1 MHNIRVC
8 NNNNNFFFSCGNCN
22 RVVVLPGIIWLII
35 LVASIGKFSE
45 YDRPRRILV
54 DTDVDADD
62 VFALLYLLKQNR
74 TEFDLQVFHFHFLL
88 SCRYHVTIYGAQV
101 LLMDSFNTILLIIL
115 YYIVSGLR
123 ISLHAKV
130 CTE

>member
-1 MHNIRVC
+1 M
-8 NNNNNFFFSCGNCN
+8 
-22 RVVVLPGIIWLII
+22 VVLPGIIWLII

-62 VFALLYLLKQNR
+62 VFALFYLLKQNR

-88 SCRYHVTIYGAQV
+88 SCRYYVTIYGTQV

-115 YYIVSGLR
+115 Y
-123 ISLHAKV
+123 
-130 CTE
+130 

>member
-1 MHNIRVC
+1 M
-8 NNNNNFFFSCGNCN
+8 
-22 RVVVLPGIIWLII
+22 LPGIIWIII

-45 YDRPRRILV
+45 YGRPRRILV

-62 VFALLYLLKQNR
+62 VFALFYLLKQNR

-88 SCRYHVTIYGAQV
+88 SCRYYVTIYGTQV

-115 YYIVSGLR
+115 Y
-123 ISLHAKV
+123 
-130 CTE
+130 